1 MKQFDVHVCLV
12 SDQALPNFIPVLA
25 KDFRPQRV
33 ILLATDKMKQKAAV
47 LAEVMKRRCQ
57 VKTDIV
63 DLHDEYD
70 MRGVDEKIFDLLLG
84 IDKEKVA
91 LNVTGG
97 TKLMSI
103 AAYTRFHA
111 EGYPVFYFTAKD
123 NRVLLL
129 DDGSDGREFVL
140 QPEKMKIEDYL
151 ELHGYPV
158 RRGYALE
165 RRLQY
170 PHLNG
175 LRQELVSRE
184 GSLAEEL
191 TALNYEISQAD
202 KNSLTVNTPKAKNP
216 QNLDYLLQLL
226 EDAGLLKHEGN
237 KLRFSDDAAKKY
249 VGGGWFEDYV
259 FETVKNIDGVQDA
272 ALNVQ
277 IENAGAQTHQ
287 HNELDVAVLANNVLH
302 VLECKTVNIA
312 NGKKQADD
320 ILYKLESLKKLG
332 GLRTQAALVSYR
344 ETGNAGAVNTIRD
357 RAHGAQIELLE
368 RKDLKGLKTLLSK
381 WMNGR

>member
-170 PHLNG
+170 PQAERETHGLLPFGWVLIEIDPQGDNAALKQWCSQNSSHLADTAAIMQN
-175 LRQELVSRE
+175 LAQMRQEAIERKQAQQARAEREAAEKAAQAEAERQAQAAREAALAAMPPEERLIAQWQQQLENFTFDSRNQQAHTE
-184 GSLAEEL
+184 FYQAF
-191 TALNYEISQAD
+191 SQA
-202 KNSLTVNTPKAKNP
+202 
-216 QNLDYLLQLL
+216 LQQ
-226 EDAGLLKHEGN
+226 
-237 KLRFSDDAAKKY
+237 AADT
-249 VGGGWFEDYV
+249 FER
-259 FETVKNIDGVQDA
+259 T
-272 ALNVQ
+272 
-277 IENAGAQTHQ
+277 AQQ
-287 HNELDVAVLANNVLH
+287 
-302 VLECKTVNIA
+302 KTA
-312 NGKKQADD
+312 EAFTWKQLSSKQAQLFAGKREKEIKA
-320 ILYKLESLKKLG
+320 ILRR
-332 GLRTQAALVSYR
+332 LRGEQ
-344 ETGNAGAVNTIRD
+344 
-357 RAHGAQIELLE
+357 
-368 RKDLKGLKTLLSK
+368 
-381 WMNGR
+381 